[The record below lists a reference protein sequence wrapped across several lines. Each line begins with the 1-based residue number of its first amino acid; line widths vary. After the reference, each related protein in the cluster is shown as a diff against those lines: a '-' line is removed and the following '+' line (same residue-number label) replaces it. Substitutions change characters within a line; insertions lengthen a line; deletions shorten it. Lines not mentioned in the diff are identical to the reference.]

1 MTTERI
7 LRQTLRTICF
17 ACVLLVAAPCRA
29 AEAPEPAWAK
39 AHLQG
44 PMSAAETRAF
54 MRQLAEYVFENHLKR
69 AAQSPQR
76 GMLYEYFNTGRKGQP
91 DQWIQGE
98 ALDTMHDGAWFA
110 AALVNAYRAT
120 GDKYYKD
127 FLTQWVLPFYLKML
141 NHSDELFTP
150 NNNNA
155 APDAHTFDREHQL
168 QKGEKGFVPY
178 WWDDGASVSLEM
190 AVKKRALLNFAG
202 HDEFAAKGEAN
213 PQYKLRGYSHG
224 SSNHLAQDLGV
235 MLEVVWLLLKD
246 STDAADKTLVTEVA
260 EAAKN
265 LHQCRMNHHG
275 HIPAVCAA
283 YGLSHGLA
291 DELRRIPDGEA
302 ASNWTP
308 ANHYVNCLVNFKP
321 GQRVS
326 TPAFADDQE
335 YTYYSGIA
343 RHGTL
348 PRPLAFKVIYDAFT
362 QPMLYRLYSDDAE
375 VPPGIN
381 RFDLHPYYFKDGKPE
396 DYRSD
401 RKGPNKGPRPIGSRF
416 GPQNMVVTGWA
427 LQAMKAFP
435 DALKEAESK
444 LGADD
449 ARAKPLRSADVKGAL
464 ERELGRGLRTWAA
477 IFKEKGYIPTGMG
490 AGSMGGGYT
499 WEDMSDT
506 GGYAHLIS
514 ACAEWLIYLDGKRDW
529 EIQNLPV
536 VLKGK

>member
-1 MTTERI
+1 
-7 LRQTLRTICF
+7 
-17 ACVLLVAAPCRA
+17 
-29 AEAPEPAWAK
+29 
-39 AHLQG
+39 
-44 PMSAAETRAF
+44 
-54 MRQLAEYVFENHLKR
+54 
-69 AAQSPQR
+69 
-76 GMLYEYFNTGRKGQP
+76 
-91 DQWIQGE
+91 
-98 ALDTMHDGAWFA
+98 
-110 AALVNAYRAT
+110 
-120 GDKYYKD
+120 
-127 FLTQWVLPFYLKML
+127 
-141 NHSDELFTP
+141 
-150 NNNNA
+150 
-155 APDAHTFDREHQL
+155 
-168 QKGEKGFVPY
+168 
-178 WWDDGASVSLEM
+178 
-190 AVKKRALLNFAG
+190 
-202 HDEFAAKGEAN
+202 
-213 PQYKLRGYSHG
+213 QYKLRGYSHG

-246 STDAADKTLVTEVA
+246 STDAADKRLAAEVA

-283 YGLSHGLA
+283 YGLSNGLA

-308 ANHYVNCLVNFKP
+308 ANHYVTALRDFKP
-321 GQRVS
+321 GQRCS
-326 TPAFADDQE
+326 LPGFADDHE

-362 QPMLYRLYSDDAE
+362 QPMLYRIYSDDAE

-427 LQAMKAFP
+427 LQAMKERPRILAEQTSKRYVGDFYVGIYTLPPRVLRFPRPALDDAPDRHVPILFRLEPVEMPAGSVVTNLHLSCGSKTLELGFMLGKPNDIVNDVVIRIFGEP
-435 DALKEAESK
+435 DAKGNHIEFKFMRGKLNSVVNEKGELMLFESVE
-444 LGADD
+444 GA
-449 ARAKPLRSADVKGAL
+449 AFCSVPFSCSKGQKAWWNIVEHGRGSIQIADQTRNLCFASL
-464 ERELGRGLRTWAA
+464 EQCVQPWLEFELGRGLRTWAS
-477 IFKEKGYIPTGMG
+477 IFKQYGYIPTGIG

-514 ACAEWLIYLDGKRDW
+514 ACAEWLLYLDGKRDW
-529 EIQNLPV
+529 EIQNVPA
-536 VLKGK
+536 VLKDK